1 MRNFLILSFALLMLS
16 AAPPAL
22 AYSTGDGGADDALV
36 ATDNSQSIQN
46 LRANQYDLS
55 RLRDLGMVREFR
67 AQGLL
72 VPVHSRMPYY
82 YIHGV
87 PAGYRYLRPWSKL
100 FLDRLSREYYA
111 RFRQPLRITS
121 MLRTVHL
128 QQRLTRWNPNA
139 ADATGADRSSH
150 LTGATL
156 DISKHGMSA
165 RGQNWLRNVLVQL
178 KGGGYLYAIE
188 EFQEPCFH
196 VMVFPTYRDY
206 VAGRTATGG
215 RTVRMKRASRARS
228 RHAARP
234 VADPAARV
242 KAPASAKD
250 GSPASKTPTAVHTP
264 AGDADRT
271 TDSPAAT
278 KDQ

>member
-1 MRNFLILSFALLMLS
+1 MRNFLTLSFALFILS
-16 AAPPAL
+16 AAPL
-22 AYSTGDGGADDALV
+22 SRAYSTGDDAAEDALV
-36 ATDNSQSIQN
+36 ATDNSQAIQN

-55 RLRDLGMVREFR
+55 RLRDLEMVREFR
-67 AQGLL
+67 EQGLL

-82 YIHGV
+82 YIHSV
-87 PAGYRYLRPWSKL
+87 PADYRYLRPWSKL

-121 MLRTVHL
+121 MLRTVHR
-128 QQRLTRWNPNA
+128 QERLTRWNPNA

-178 KGGGYLYAIE
+178 KRGGYLYAIE

-196 VMVFPTYRDY
+196 VMVFPTYREY
-206 VAGRTATGG
+206 VSGTASTT
-215 RTVRMKRASRARS
+215 RRPARIKHVSHARS
-228 RHAARP
+228 MHAATP
-234 VADPAARV
+234 VAHPAAPA
-242 KAPASAKD
+242 KAPVTAKNS
-250 GSPASKTPTAVHTP
+250 SPDSKPSTPVDTP
-264 AGDADRT
+264 AAADADRT
-271 TDSPAAT
+271 VGSSP
-278 KDQ
+278 DN